1 MTLSCR
7 LDTLWVSISEL
18 ALLIDD
24 TARIKN
30 EERTLFMSP
39 TADKNTVH
47 PTKKQPQVD
56 HKAANELTMKIV
68 AQLRMAVRYAEL
80 AQDYEELFDNFG
92 FDRSVEKFIQY
103 AKDSSDTL
111 KKLRKARGVTD

>member
-1 MTLSCR
+1 M
-7 LDTLWVSISEL
+7 
-18 ALLIDD
+18 
-24 TARIKN
+24 
-30 EERTLFMSP
+30 
-39 TADKNTVH
+39 KNTGDK
-47 PTKKQPQVD
+47 PKNQSPID

-103 AKDSSDTL
+103 AKDTSDTL

>member
-1 MTLSCR
+1 M
-7 LDTLWVSISEL
+7 
-18 ALLIDD
+18 
-24 TARIKN
+24 KN
-30 EERTLFMSP
+30 
-39 TADKNTVH
+39 TADKAKNQH
-47 PTKKQPQVD
+47 PID
-56 HKAANELTMKIV
+56 HKSANELTMKIV
-68 AQLRMAVRYAEL
+68 AQLRMAIRYAEL